1 MEGLVQS
8 EIDPKLLE
16 DPLFQELM
24 KEGLSMQD
32 RFSAEPVYAKTGK
45 GYLKSVGVEELSR
58 IKADEKAKRES
69 KANDGEG

>member
-1 MEGLVQS
+1 
-8 EIDPKLLE
+8 
-16 DPLFQELM
+16 M